1 MAHVEVASELL
12 AFSALLLDRVEEL
25 LDLADANDDA
35 DGGTGDE
42 GRALALDALET
53 LLRELP

>member
-1 MAHVEVASELL
+1 MEVAAELL
-12 AFSALLLDRVEEL
+12 AISALLLDRVEEL

-35 DGGTGDE
+35 DGGNADE
-42 GRALALDALET
+42 GRALALDELET